1 MKDYAPNEK
10 YRNMFGVQ
18 RQGYGMERVDLYLA
32 QLEVAFKKI
41 REDNR
46 NLKRELAGRE
56 GGAAL
61 LPSDDPAAAQQA
73 QQQEHYIAQ
82 LQQQLAAEQEQSR
95 RLHEQLAHAANVPA
109 PAPVDSSGE
118 LHRQLQ
124 AAHQE
129 IEYLR
134 HQLNQQASDNTG
146 DYEQDM
152 HCIAKTLIDARRQAD
167 DTLLGAEQE
176 ARRIAAEITSKAQQD
191 AEAALQTARRRL
203 EELNAERDRVFSQ
216 LQGISHAVRNV
227 LRDSHEP
234 HELHQA
240 RPTQVDYRLRE
251 QNLSRQAR

>member
-46 NLKRELAGRE
+46 SLKRELAGRE
-56 GGAAL
+56 GGVSL
-61 LPSDDPAAAQQA
+61 LPNDDPAANQPNP
-73 QQQEHYIAQ
+73 QQELYIVQ

-95 RLHEQLAHAANVPA
+95 RLHEQLAHAANAAAA
-109 PAPVDSSGE
+109 PADSGE

-134 HQLNQQASDNTG
+134 HQLNQQTTENTSG
-146 DYEQDM
+146 YEQDM
-152 HCIAKTLIDARRQAD
+152 HCIAKTLVDARRQAD
-167 DTLLGAEQE
+167 DTLRCAEQD
-176 ARRIAAEITSKAQQD
+176 ARRLAAEITSQAEQD
-191 AEAALQTARRRL
+191 AEATLQQTRHRVEQL
-203 EELNAERDRVFSQ
+203 TAERDRVFNQ

-227 LRDSHEP
+227 LRDAHEAHEP
-234 HELHQA
+234 QLARSGAAQA
-240 RPTQVDYRLRE
+240 DYRLRE